1 MDFCNSCIHNFHN
14 LKQTRCLSVGEW
26 INKLWYFQTMKQYSV
41 LKGNELSSHTK
52 IQRKLKCILRNES
65 QHEKAANCMI
75 PPILHSG
82 KGKPTETL
90 KRSVVNGVCVGE
102 EMNRPIRGI
111 YSSENT
117 LYDILMMMKM
127 DILLY
132 ICPNPWNVQQ
142 KVNLILQILSDY
154 YVSIRFILGKKCT
167 TLVVADIGRAMNVQ
181 DQQVCEKSP
190 SLHQFII
197 ILKLLTEK

>member
-1 MDFCNSCIHNFHN
+1 MRS
-14 LKQTRCLSVGEW
+14 KR
-26 INKLWYFQTMKQYSV
+26 
-41 LKGNELSSHTK
+41 
-52 IQRKLKCILRNES
+52 S

-82 KGKPTETL
+82 KGKPTETV
-90 KRSVVNGVCVGE
+90 KQSVVN
-102 EMNRPIRGI
+102 RGLCWGRDEQADHREI

-142 KVNLILQILSDY
+142 K
-154 YVSIRFILGKKCT
+154 
-167 TLVVADIGRAMNVQ
+167 
-181 DQQVCEKSP
+181 E
-190 SLHQFII
+190 
-197 ILKLLTEK
+197 